1 MTRACARLYA
11 SANTVVVGGARGRKL
26 HIKVTS
32 NRDGQVHRY
41 THSLPHCSPRPGASL
56 SLHGTE
62 SFPRYWWK
70 TGMPTLY
77 ANRTIVC
84 TIGSVKSCVYFTYY
98 VCVDLVTREDRKGIG
113 LDWSVRGNNLRE
125 SDRIFHLFFFLVR
138 YRYRYFVR

>member
-1 MTRACARLYA
+1 MHACTQARTRLLLEAR
-11 SANTVVVGGARGRKL
+11 VGGSYTLKL
-26 HIKVTS
+26 RRTGTDRCTGTRIPSRIVRHVP
-32 NRDGQVHRY
+32 VH
-41 THSLPHCSPRPGASL
+41 L